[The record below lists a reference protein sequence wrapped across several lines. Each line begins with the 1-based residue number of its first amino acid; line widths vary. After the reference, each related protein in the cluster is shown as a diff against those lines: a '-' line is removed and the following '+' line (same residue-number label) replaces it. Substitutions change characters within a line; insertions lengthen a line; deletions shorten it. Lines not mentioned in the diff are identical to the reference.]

1 MNERK
6 VIYITLGIC
15 SALGGMVPGAEV
27 LLPWIGDHGVKLVQW
42 AAGGL
47 IAIIT
52 AGLTAW
58 RAYIDQH
65 ESSKDLPQE
74 TQEAQK

>member
-65 ESSKDLPQE
+65 ESRKDAAENPE
-74 TQEAQK
+74 TLKS